1 MKSKQSQALIV
12 KEQLFLK
19 FCLKTI
25 CKIFKINKYTCR
37 NVDFVTGDLLT
48 TKKIQFFENGNK
60 WTVGAATK

>member
-1 MKSKQSQALIV
+1 MKSKQSQALII

-25 CKIFKINKYTCR
+25 CKIFKINKYTGR

-48 TKKIQFFENGNK
+48 TKNI
-60 WTVGAATK
+60 

>member
-1 MKSKQSQALIV
+1 MKSKQSQALII

-25 CKIFKINKYTCR
+25 CKIFTINKYTCR

-48 TKKIQFFENGNK
+48 THKKKKIQFF
-60 WTVGAATK
+60 